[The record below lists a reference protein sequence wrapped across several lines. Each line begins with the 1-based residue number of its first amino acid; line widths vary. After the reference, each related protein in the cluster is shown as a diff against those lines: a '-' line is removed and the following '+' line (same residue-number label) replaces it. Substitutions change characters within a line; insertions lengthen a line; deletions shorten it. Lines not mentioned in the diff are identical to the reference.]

1 MIMRAMIAEVEEVRR
16 NWVWFLI
23 LGIALIVVGTAAI
36 VAAEITALATALV
49 FGWIVLIGGI
59 LEAVAAFWARAWS
72 GFFLHL
78 LVGFLYAV
86 IGLLIL
92 GNPVAAAVG
101 LTMLLAALFL
111 TSGIFRLVSAV
122 AMRFPNWGW
131 AVLDGLV
138 SLALGVLIWA
148 KWPGDSLLIIGTFVG
163 IALLFRGWAWVMFA
177 LAVHR
182 LPADGDWSRQ
192 PAGDRVSTPV

>member
-16 NWVWFLI
+16 NWGWFLI
-23 LGIALIVVGTAAI
+23 LGIALIVIGTAAI

-49 FGWIVLIGGI
+49 FGWMVLIGGVF
-59 LEAVAAFWARAWS
+59 EALAAFWARKWS
-72 GFFLHL
+72 GFLLHL
-78 LVGFLYAV
+78 LVGFLYV
-86 IGLLIL
+86 VVGLLII

-122 AMRFPNWGW
+122 AMRYPNWGW
-131 AVLDGLV
+131 AVLDGLI
-138 SLALGVLIWA
+138 SLALGVMIWA

-182 LPADGDWSRQ
+182 LPDAGDWSRQ
-192 PAGDRVSTPV
+192 PAGDRITTPV